1 MDTPNL
7 SRLGQTDAISTKR
20 GNANGAEP
28 SAPLAGPSFH
38 ALLEKLETQ
47 AHGLAQNEPT
57 SAQDLSG
64 AVDAARDSL
73 DAALNLGRNLL
84 EAYREAQLSADP
96 PAPPELQTKTP
107 FKRAS

>member
-7 SRLGQTDAISTKR
+7 ARLGQTDAVQPKR
-20 GNANGAEP
+20 GQAAEP

-47 AHGLAQNEPT
+47 AHGLAQNTPT

-73 DAALNLGRNLL
+73 DAALNLGRDLL
-84 EAYREAQLSADP
+84 EAYREAQQNADP
-96 PAPPELQTKTP
+96 PAPPELQPKTT